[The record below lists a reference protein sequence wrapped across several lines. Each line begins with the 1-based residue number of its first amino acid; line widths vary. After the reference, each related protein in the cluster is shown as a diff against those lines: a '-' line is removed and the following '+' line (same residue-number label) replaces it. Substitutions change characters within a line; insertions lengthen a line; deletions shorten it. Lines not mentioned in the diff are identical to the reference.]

1 MNPHALTVLF
11 RQESR
16 PDWRTVEGGSQELP
30 LDFIVSNLTY
40 KLVTW
45 GDGAYR
51 QLRKLWDEFQARLEA

>member
-1 MNPHALTVLF
+1 MNPHALSLLF

-30 LDFIVSNLTY
+30 LDFIFSNLTY

-45 GDGAYR
+45 GDGIY
-51 QLRKLWDEFQARLEA
+51 QELRKIWAEVQSR